1 MLGNSH
7 FIPPNPYKQFS
18 TFVCEK
24 GGGVFV
30 SFESRFVIVAE
41 LTLQNLIAY
50 HQFE

>member
-7 FIPPNPYKQFS
+7 SIPPNLYKQFS
-18 TFVCEK
+18 TSAFK
-24 GGGVFV
+24 RGGGFV

-41 LTLQNLIAY
+41 LTLQNLIVN